1 MAGITPTCSVV
12 IPTYNRMALLR
23 RTLDAL
29 TRQDIGT
36 DAFEVLVVDDGS
48 SDDTAAVVAQFHDRL
63 NVRYFFQPDE
73 GFRVAAARNVGIAH
87 ARSDIVVFL
96 DSGVLAHSGCLRAH
110 LRRHA
115 VEQPAAVIGYV
126 YCFNFRNEDAGDMTE
141 TLDFDDVDGTIARLR
156 REGRWLDVREGFYT
170 RIEDRLRDLPAPW
183 LMYWTCNVSA
193 RTGQVRAVGGF
204 DEKFRT
210 WGSEDIDLA
219 YRLHQDG
226 AVFLIDR
233 DAGAIHYP
241 HPKLGLDKAMA
252 TRNWRYIA
260 DKYDT
265 PITRLLADGPAT
277 DFFAINDIIRERGLP
292 SCAEYRAA
300 RAGASTTSGTTA

>member
-1 MAGITPTCSVV
+1 MTGNSPACSVV
-12 IPTYNRMALLR
+12 IPTYNRMDLLR

-48 SDDTAAVVAQFHDRL
+48 SDDTEAMVASFRDRL
-63 NVRYFFQPDE
+63 DVRYFFQPDE
-73 GFRVAAARNVGIAH
+73 GFRVAAARNIGIAE
-87 ARSDIVVFL
+87 ARGDVLVFL

-110 LRRHA
+110 LRSHA
-115 VEQPAAVIGYV
+115 AEQPAAVIGYV
-126 YCFNFRNEDAGDMTE
+126 YCFNYANEDAGDMQE
-141 TLDFDDVDGTIARLR
+141 TLDFDDVDGTIGLLR
-156 REGRWLDVREGFYT
+156 REGRWLDIREDFYT
-170 RIEDRLRDLPAPW
+170 RVDDRLRDLPAPW

-193 RTGQVRAVGGF
+193 RTRQVRAVGAF
-204 DEKFRT
+204 DEEFRT

-233 DAGAIHYP
+233 DAGALHHP
-241 HPKLGLDKAMA
+241 HPKLGLDRAMA
-252 TRNWRYIA
+252 MRNRYYIA

-265 PITRLLADGPAT
+265 PITRLLAVQPVI
-277 DFFAINDIIRERGLP
+277 DFFDMNDLIKERGLP
-292 SCAEYRAA
+292 SCAEYR
-300 RAGASTTSGTTA
+300 TTRVGTPT

>member
-1 MAGITPTCSVV
+1 MADLTPKCSVV
-12 IPTYNRMALLR
+12 IPTYNRMGLLR

-36 DAFEVLVVDDGS
+36 DVFEVLVVDDGS
-48 SDDTAAVVAQFHDRL
+48 DDDTRAVVGQFHDHL

-87 ARSDIVVFL
+87 ARGDVLVFL
-96 DSGVLAHSGCLRAH
+96 DSGVLPHSGCLRAH
-110 LRRHA
+110 LRCHTQDR
-115 VEQPAAVIGYV
+115 PAAVIGYV
-126 YCFNFRNEDAGDMTE
+126 YCFNYGNEDAGDMTQ
-141 TLDFDDVDGTIARLR
+141 TLDFDDVDGTIGRLR
-156 REGRWLDVREGFYT
+156 REGRWLDIREDFYA
-170 RIEDRLRDLPAPW
+170 RVGDRLWDLPAPW

-193 RTGQVRAVGGF
+193 STAQVRAVGGY
-204 DEKFRT
+204 DEEFRT

-226 AVFLIDR
+226 AVFLIER
-233 DAGAIHYP
+233 DAGALHHP
-241 HPKLGLDKAMA
+241 HPKLGLDKVMA
-252 TRNWRYIA
+252 IRNRYYMA

-265 PITRLLADGPAT
+265 PITRLLAVRPVI
-277 DFFAINDIIRERGLP
+277 DFFDMNDLIRDRGLP

-300 RAGASTTSGTTA
+300 LVGAQTTP

>member
-1 MAGITPTCSVV
+1 MTGFAPACSVV

-23 RTLDAL
+23 RTLESL
-29 TRQDIGT
+29 TRQDIGV

-48 SDDTAAVVAQFHDRL
+48 GDDTARVVAGFQDRL
-63 NVRYFFQPDE
+63 HLRYFFQPDE

-87 ARSDIVVFL
+87 ATSDVLVFI

-110 LRRHA
+110 LRSHA
-115 VEQPAAVIGYV
+115 AERSAAVIGYV
-126 YCFNFRNEDAGDMTE
+126 YCFNYGNEDAGDMQD

-156 REGRWLDVREGFYT
+156 REGRWLDIREAFYT
-170 RIEDRLRDLPAPW
+170 RVRDRLRDLPAPW

-193 RTGQVRAVGGF
+193 RTARVRAVGGF
-204 DEKFRT
+204 DEAFRT

-226 AVFLIDR
+226 AVFLVDR
-233 DAGAIHYP
+233 DAGAIHHP
-241 HPKLGLDKAMA
+241 HPKSGLDKELAM
-252 TRNWRYIA
+252 RNRYYIA

-265 PITRLLADGPAT
+265 PITRLLVARPII
-277 DFFAINDIIRERGLP
+277 DFFDMNDIIRERGLP
-292 SCAEYRAA
+292 SCAEYRSA
-300 RAGASTTSGTTA
+300 RTAERVAR